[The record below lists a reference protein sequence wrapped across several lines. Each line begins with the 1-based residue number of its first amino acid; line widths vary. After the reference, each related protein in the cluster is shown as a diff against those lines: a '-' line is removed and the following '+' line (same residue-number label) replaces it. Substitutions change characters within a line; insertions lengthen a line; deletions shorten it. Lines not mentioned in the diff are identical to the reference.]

1 MPAGAPI
8 LPGGPAGSPSPT
20 TPGALADGWQR
31 LHKVTPLLRGWK
43 VIAVVLAIISQQSA
57 EALIGAAETP
67 ALPEAGALAIA
78 LSVAAFAVFAAVV
91 SGWAVLSWRMTRYR
105 VIDGV
110 LQYNHGV
117 LFRQQRQTR
126 LDRLQAVDVVQPLL
140 GRIFGLSELRLEVA
154 GGPGSDVKLAYLRD
168 HEADRLRNALLAQA
182 AGVSYEGDE
191 APAAPEQH
199 LVDVP
204 PGLLLGSLLLSTF
217 TVWVVVALIGVT
229 VIGIIE
235 PGALL
240 GMVPMLIGGAS
251 AVWAR
256 FARSF
261 GFRVAFSADGLRLRH
276 GLLETRTQTVPP
288 GRVQAVL
295 MYQPL
300 LWRLRD
306 WWALRI
312 NVAGYAVLGQ
322 EDGKAPQTVLVPVA
336 SRSDALLLLAQILP
350 DLGHPQPLRLLDE
363 GLVGMAGHGP
373 ADFTA
378 APRQARWLD
387 PISWRRHGVAVTPR
401 ALLMRSGRLTRR
413 LVLVPHE
420 RTQSLGLQQ
429 GWLQRRFGVATLVAH
444 STPGPVTPKVEHLAA
459 MTAARLLDEQ
469 ATRARAAR
477 AVEGPERWMRRTGS
491 PPAG

>member
-1 MPAGAPI
+1 
-8 LPGGPAGSPSPT
+8 
-20 TPGALADGWQR
+20 
-31 LHKVTPLLRGWK
+31 
-43 VIAVVLAIISQQSA
+43 
-57 EALIGAAETP
+57 
-67 ALPEAGALAIA
+67 
-78 LSVAAFAVFAAVV
+78 
-91 SGWAVLSWRMTRYR
+91 
-105 VIDGV
+105 
-110 LQYNHGV
+110 
-117 LFRQQRQTR
+117 
-126 LDRLQAVDVVQPLL
+126 L

-154 GGPGSDVKLAYLRD
+154 GGAGSDVKLAYLRD
-168 HEADRLRNALLAQA
+168 HEADRLRNALLAKA
-182 AGVSYEGDE
+182 AGLAYDGDE
-191 APAAPEQH
+191 APVAPEQH

-217 TVWVVVALIGVT
+217 TVWVLIALIGVT
-229 VIGIIE
+229 AIGIVE

-276 GLLETRTQTVPP
+276 GLLETRTQTVLP

-312 NVAGYAVLGQ
+312 NVAGYAGLGT
-322 EDGKAPQTVLVPVA
+322 ENNESPQTVLVPVA

-350 DLGHPQPLRLLDE
+350 DLGHPDPLRLLDE
-363 GLVGMAGHGP
+363 GLVGAAGDGP
-373 ADFTA
+373 TGFTT
-378 APRQARWLD
+378 APRQSRWLD
-387 PISWRRHGVAVTPR
+387 PISWRRHGVAVTRR

-420 RTQSLGLQQ
+420 RTQSLGLRQ

-459 MTAARLLDEQ
+459 MTAAHLLDEQ
-469 ATRARAAR
+469 AARARAAR
-477 AVEGPERWMRRTGS
+477 AVAGPERWMEKGP